1 MWKDVIVIHLIKI
14 KFPSVFFYFCGQFE
28 LRLHV

>member
-14 KFPSVFFYFCGQFE
+14 KFPRVFDFCGQFE